1 MDASHLIA
9 QILGLVY
16 VVVGVGV
23 LLNPARYKKLVTE
36 FTSNVGLGYIGG
48 VLALVAG
55 YLIVTFGPGVWEVSY
70 EGLITLIGWLALI
83 KGVVYL
89 VRPDLMKKWTANF
102 SKNVQSMTVVC
113 LVLGLALSYYGYL
126 M

>member
-16 VVVGVGV
+16 VVVGVGMV
-23 LLNPARYKKLVTE
+23 LDGPRYKKLVTE
-36 FTSNVGLGYIGG
+36 FTSNVALMYIGG
-48 VLALVAG
+48 VLALLAG

-89 VRPDLMKKWTANF
+89 TRPDLLKNMASYW
-102 SKNVQSMTVVC
+102 SKNVQMASILC
-113 LVLGLALSYYGYL
+113 IVLGLALGYYGY
-126 M
+126 MM